1 MPPLE
6 NHLGLEALWKD
17 QKEREYDFDFMQSF
31 REIENGSDG
40 CHKLRWRLF
49 SWIINPNLVN
59 LEQTMHW
66 YGLNET
72 DLCMICQL
80 YIMQHELEVP
90 ILTEKEVKSF
100 ILVNYRMKNL
110 SNEEV
115 MSATPDFVPKSRPV
129 ELATIFWRS
138 LLDIFSACVG
148 DVVARKHFLLYYK
161 FDGLLFQRIY
171 RDFQDNDNIS
181 DLIKCDELIYVNIV
195 YKVVTSDGSK
205 VAQEL

>member
-1 MPPLE
+1 MIFLLFVLE
-6 NHLGLEALWKD
+6 D
-17 QKEREYDFDFMQSF
+17 
-31 REIENGSDG
+31 GSDG
-40 CHKLRWRLF
+40 CHKQRWQLF
-49 SWIINPNLVN
+49 CWIINPNLVN

-72 DLCMICQL
+72 DLFMICQL

-90 ILTEKEVKSF
+90 ILSEKEVKSF

-148 DVVARKHFLLYYK
+148 NVVARKHFLLYYK

-181 DLIKCDELIYVNIV
+181 DLIKSDEFTYVNKV
-195 YKVVTSDGSK
+195 YKVVTSAGSK
-205 VAQEL
+205 VA